1 MHVAVSLVPT
11 TLAGELSRFGDAPFT
26 YVVVDVLRA
35 STVICTA
42 LANGA
47 TALRPFADIDSAKAA
62 RAGDW
67 SDALLCGERTG
78 RKIQGFDLGNSP
90 SEYTTDRIGGRKL
103 IFAST
108 NGSVALASAP
118 PEAEVL
124 VGGLV
129 NLSAVAKAIAE
140 IDRTTIIACSGKLGR
155 FSLEDTLGAGA
166 IIAKLWEAAPD
177 LELAGDGAQA
187 AQLVWDRYKSDP
199 TMALWQS
206 EHGKYLIEIGFG
218 SDLSICS
225 SVDSVPVVPRWHHS
239 QLEADGPA

>member
-1 MHVAVSLVPT
+1 MHVSVSLVPA
-11 TLAGELSRFGDAPFT
+11 TLTGELARFGDIPVT

-47 TALRPFADIDSAKAA
+47 TAVRPYAEIDTAKGAQT
-62 RAGDW
+62 GDW
-67 SDALLCGERTG
+67 QDALLCGERAG
-78 RKIQGFDLGNSP
+78 RKINGFDLGNSP
-90 SEYTTDRIGGRKL
+90 AEYTTDRIGGRKL

-118 PEAEVL
+118 PDAEVL

-129 NLSAVAKAIAE
+129 NLSAVAKTIAA

-155 FSLEDTLGAGA
+155 FSLEDALGAGA
-166 IIAKLWEAAPD
+166 IIAKLWESVPD
-177 LELAGDGAQA
+177 LEPAGDGAQA
-187 AQLVWDRYKSDP
+187 AQIVWDQYKSDP
-199 TMALWQS
+199 AMALWQS

-218 SDLSICS
+218 SDLSVCAN
-225 SVDSVPVVPRWHHS
+225 VDSVPVVPRWQNG
-239 QLEADGPA
+239 QLAADTSA